1 MSRIKHKKV
10 RPKRAST
17 RRPLTNEAQRIQR
30 ERAYWAVWRENR
42 KASEAF

>member
-10 RPKRAST
+10 RPKRPTSKHP
-17 RRPLTNEAQRIQR
+17 RSNEAQRIQR
-30 ERAYWAVWRENR
+30 ERAYWAAWRENR